1 MQEES
6 FIFLLGILVGDNAAL
21 HADGC
26 DVFLTLASASLTY
39 LNQVTY
45 SLPLTKQSQQKARI
59 QTRRV

>member
-21 HADGC
+21 HGC

-45 SLPLTKQSQQKARI
+45 SLPLTKQSQEKART